1 MVVNSTNGCRRWDR
15 RRSALDVLEWRV
27 ASGTKLFGGK
37 MRVVVVVGLVMAE
50 RRDRSQF
57 LPPLSKQ
64 DRLIQIWL
72 RGRLTDGGGGGYD
85 CEFLHV

>member
-37 MRVVVVVGLVMAE
+37 MRVVVVVGLVMVMVVVVGMIVSFCTFDPSHWRQAT
-50 RRDRSQF
+50 RSVIF
-57 LPPLSKQ
+57 HT
-64 DRLIQIWL
+64 RLL
-72 RGRLTDGGGGGYD
+72 LLY
-85 CEFLHV
+85 F